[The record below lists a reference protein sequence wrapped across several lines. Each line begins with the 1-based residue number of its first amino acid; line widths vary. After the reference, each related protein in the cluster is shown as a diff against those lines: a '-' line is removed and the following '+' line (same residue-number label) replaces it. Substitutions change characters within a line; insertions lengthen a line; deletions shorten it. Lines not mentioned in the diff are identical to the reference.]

1 MAFDFRQYLVI
12 GISSRALFD
21 LEAENRI
28 FEEQGLEAYSQY
40 QLEHEDDV
48 LEPGVAFPLVNAIL
62 QLNQLVPDKRIA
74 EIVVMSRNSADT
86 GLRIFKSIGARDLDI
101 TRAAFTGGASLAPY
115 LNAFDVDL
123 FLSAN
128 KADVQAAVDAGVAAA
143 RVYDLPVAR
152 VDASPQQIRIA
163 FDGDAVLFS
172 EEAENIFQR
181 EGLEAFLQHERDN
194 ARKPLPEGPFAKL
207 LKTLANLQS
216 EFDPDHVPI
225 RTALVTARSSPA
237 HERAIRTLRAWDV
250 RVDEAFF
257 LGGASKDEVLK
268 AFSPHIYF
276 DDQDVHLKTASRH
289 VPVAQ
294 VPHRSDQLALDGPA
308 LPAPQHSELPRK
320 RGGGKTD
327 A

>member
-62 QLNQLVPDKRIA
+62 QLNQLVPGKRKA

-86 GLRIFKSIGARDLDI
+86 SLRIFKSISARDLDI
-101 TRAAFTGGASLAPY
+101 TRAAFTGGAALAPY

-128 KADVQAAVDAGVAAA
+128 EADVQAAVNAGVAAA
-143 RVYDLPVAR
+143 RVYDLPVER
-152 VDASPQQIRIA
+152 VDAPTQQIRIA

-181 EGLEAFLQHERDN
+181 EGLEAFIQHERDN
-194 ARKPLPEGPFAKL
+194 ASKPLPEGPFAKL
-207 LKTLANLQS
+207 LKTLATLQS

-225 RTALVTARSSPA
+225 RTALVTARNSPA

-276 DDQDVHLKTASRH
+276 DDQDLHLKTASPH

-294 VPHRSDQLALDGPA
+294 VPYRSGPLALDESA
-308 LPAPQHSELPRK
+308 LPTPQHSELPRK
-320 RGGGKTD
+320 RGGKN
-327 A
+327 

>member
-12 GISSRALFD
+12 GISSRALFN

-28 FEEQGLEAYSQY
+28 FEEQGLEAYSQH
-40 QLEHEDDV
+40 QLEHEDDL

-62 QLNQLVPDKRIA
+62 QLNQLVPGKRKA

-86 GLRIFKSIGARDLDI
+86 SLRISKSIGARGLDI
-101 TRAAFTGGASLAPY
+101 TRAAFTGGAALAPY

-128 KADVQAAVDAGVAAA
+128 EADVQAAVNAGVAAA
-143 RVYDLPVAR
+143 RVYDLPVER
-152 VDASPQQIRIA
+152 VDGPAQQIRIA

-172 EEAENIFQR
+172 EEAESIFQR
-181 EGLEAFLQHERDN
+181 DGLEAFLQHERDN
-194 ARKPLPEGPFAKL
+194 ARNPLPEGPFAKL
-207 LKTLANLQS
+207 LRTLATLQA
-216 EFDPDHVPI
+216 EFGPDNMPI
-225 RTALVTARSSPA
+225 RTALMTARNSPA
-237 HERAIRTLRAWDV
+237 HERVIRTLRTWGV
-250 RVDEAFF
+250 RIDEAFF
-257 LGGASKDEVLK
+257 MGGASKDEVLK

-294 VPHRSDQLALDGPA
+294 VPYRSA
-308 LPAPQHSELPRK
+308 
-320 RGGGKTD
+320 
-327 A
+327 